1 MGSTASLDEVG
12 VLLRRTVI
20 FAAAALTVWPTL
32 ALAQQVSPSGPRLES
47 PGEIAVWSTVLT
59 QKQDYCR
66 RQARARKL
74 SYWKRRRF
82 VRACVKR
89 AMGEP

>member
-1 MGSTASLDEVG
+1 M
-12 VLLRRTVI
+12 RRTFI
-20 FAAAALTVWPTL
+20 LAAAGLTAWPII
-32 ALAQQVSPSGPRLES
+32 ALAQQVAPLGPRLES

-74 SYWKRRRF
+74 SYWKRRQF
-82 VRACVKR
+82 VRACVR
-89 AMGEP
+89 LEMGGR

>member
-1 MGSTASLDEVG
+1 M
-12 VLLRRTVI
+12 RRMFI
-20 FAAAALTVWPTL
+20 ALSAGLVAWPVV
-32 ALAQQVSPSGPRLES
+32 ALAQQVAPPGPRLES

-74 SYWKRRRF
+74 TYLKRRRF
-82 VRACVKR
+82 VRACVKHE
-89 AMGEP
+89 MGERN

>member
-1 MGSTASLDEVG
+1 M
-12 VLLRRTVI
+12 RRTFI
-20 FAAAALTVWPTL
+20 ALSAGLAAWPIV
-32 ALAQQVSPSGPRLES
+32 ALAQQVTPSGPRLAS

-74 SYWKRRRF
+74 NYLKRRRF

-89 AMGEP
+89 EMGERN

>member
-1 MGSTASLDEVG
+1 M
-12 VLLRRTVI
+12 RRTFIAVSAVL
-20 FAAAALTVWPTL
+20 AAWPIV
-32 ALAQQVSPSGPRLES
+32 ALAQQVTPPGPRLAS

-74 SYWKRRRF
+74 TYLKRRRY
-82 VRACVKR
+82 VRASVKHDT
-89 AMGEP
+89 GERN

>member
-1 MGSTASLDEVG
+1 M
-12 VLLRRTVI
+12 RRTFIVVSAVL
-20 FAAAALTVWPTL
+20 AAWPIV
-32 ALAQQVSPSGPRLES
+32 ALAQQVTPSGPRLAS

-74 SYWKRRRF
+74 NYLKRRRF

-89 AMGEP
+89 EMGERN

>member
-1 MGSTASLDEVG
+1 M
-12 VLLRRTVI
+12 RRTFIAVS
-20 FAAAALTVWPTL
+20 AGLVAWPIV
-32 ALAQQVSPSGPRLES
+32 ALAQQVTPPGPRLAS

-74 SYWKRRRF
+74 TYLKRRRF
-82 VRACVKR
+82 VRACVKHE
-89 AMGEP
+89 MGERN

>member
-1 MGSTASLDEVG
+1 M
-12 VLLRRTVI
+12 RRAFI
-20 FAAAALTVWPTL
+20 FAAGLAAWPIV
-32 ALAQQVSPSGPRLES
+32 ALAQQTAPPGPRLES

-66 RQARARKL
+66 HQARARKL
-74 SYWKRRRF
+74 TYWKRRRF

-89 AMGEP
+89 EMDER

>member
-1 MGSTASLDEVG
+1 MLCLPDW
-12 VLLRRTVI
+12 
-20 FAAAALTVWPTL
+20 WP
-32 ALAQQVSPSGPRLES
+32 GRLS
-47 PGEIAVWSTVLT
+47 RWRSRLHRGRGLNYPGEIAVWSTVLT

-74 SYWKRRRF
+74 TYLKRRRF

-89 AMGEP
+89 EMGERN

>member
-1 MGSTASLDEVG
+1 MTKRHDKIRHLM
-12 VLLRRTVI
+12 RRTFIAVSAGL
-20 FAAAALTVWPTL
+20 AAWPIV
-32 ALAQQVSPSGPRLES
+32 ALAQQVAPLGPRLAS

-74 SYWKRRRF
+74 TYWKRRRF
-82 VRACVKR
+82 VRACVK
-89 AMGEP
+89 GETGDP

>member
-1 MGSTASLDEVG
+1 M
-12 VLLRRTVI
+12 RRTFIAVCAGL
-20 FAAAALTVWPTL
+20 AAWPIV
-32 ALAQQVSPSGPRLES
+32 ALAQQVTPLGPRLAS

-74 SYWKRRRF
+74 TYWKRRRF
-82 VRACVKR
+82 VRACVKSE
-89 AMGEP
+89 MGERN

>member
-1 MGSTASLDEVG
+1 M
-12 VLLRRTVI
+12 RRTFI
-20 FAAAALTVWPTL
+20 FAVAGL
-32 ALAQQVSPSGPRLES
+32 AVLPITTAAQQTTPSGPRLQS

-74 SYWKRRRF
+74 TYLKRRRF
-82 VRACVKR
+82 VHACFKLE
-89 AMGEP
+89 MGER